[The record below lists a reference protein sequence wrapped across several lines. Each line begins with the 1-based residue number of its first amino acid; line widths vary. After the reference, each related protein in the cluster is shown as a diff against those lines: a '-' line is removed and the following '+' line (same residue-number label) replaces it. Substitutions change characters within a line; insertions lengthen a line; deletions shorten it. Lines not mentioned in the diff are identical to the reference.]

1 MKLLKRVLVF
11 FLIVGV
17 VGGIWG
23 IWPHFAPLWR
33 GYEGAREIKKKEQK
47 IEVPLKFAVM
57 ADVHSDWENFRQAL
71 EKAKRDVGFEGFVV
85 VVGDLT
91 TIGKKSELLEAKK
104 ILDESGLKYYV
115 IPGNHDIW
123 YDRRLNKDF
132 FSEVFGKTYGSF
144 KKDNFKY
151 ILINN
156 GDYKNGLEG
165 LRGAEGQRKWLEEE
179 AEECLRITCLIFMHM
194 PLNHPNSAYVMGQ
207 DNPAVATQAAQLVKL
222 LVKNKAALV
231 FAGHLHFSSSYE
243 LEGLE
248 TTIVGAITSERNFQS
263 PKFLEVSV
271 SGDTILKK
279 EIFLVD

>member
-1 MKLLKRVLVF
+1 MKLLKRVLVLL
-11 FLIVGV
+11 LIVGV
-17 VGGIWG
+17 VGGIWEIWEQGNRKG
-23 IWPHFAPLWR
+23 IKNQ
-33 GYEGAREIKKKEQK
+33 EEQEIPEKT
-47 IEVPLKFAVM
+47 LKFAVM

-71 EKAKRDVGFEGFVV
+71 ERAKGDVGFVV

-91 TIGKKSELLEAKK
+91 TIGKKSELLEAKR

-115 IPGNHDIW
+115 IPGNHDVW

-165 LRGAEGQRKWLEEE
+165 LKGTEGQKKWLEEE

-194 PLNHPNSAYVMGQ
+194 PLNHPNSVYVMGQ
-207 DNPAVATQAAQLVKL
+207 DSPAVATQAAQLVKL
-222 LVKNKAALV
+222 LVKNKV
-231 FAGHLHFSSSYE
+231 KQIFAGHLHFSSSYE
-243 LEGLE
+243 LEGLK
-248 TTIVGAITSERNFQS
+248 TTIAGAITSERNFQS

-271 SGDTILKK
+271 SGDTMLKK